1 MITLLGVGHVF
12 DIAPAVRLHI
22 LRRGPAVVGLELD
35 AARWH
40 ALTHRDEAREAPFA
54 VRLLAGFQERIAR
67 DYGGQVGD
75 EMLSAAGAARE
86 VGARLALIDQDSRL
100 LLPRL
105 WKSLPFEERVKA
117 AVAVLTGL
125 FVRKKSVERELKR
138 YEADQKAYL
147 DEFSQQ
153 FPTIRRILID
163 ERDEHMAAQLRT
175 LEAQHGRIVAVIGDG
190 HVEGVRARLADLQ
203 VEVVRLQELRETPPA
218 TGSEFSFSVTTRTP

>member
-1 MITLLGVGHVF
+1 MSSISRRRSACTSS
-12 DIAPAVRLHI
+12 DAVRRWWAWSWTPRAGTRSPTGT
-22 LRRGPAVVGLELD
+22 RRGRPPSRSGCWRASRSASRG
-35 AARWH
+35 ATAGGAGAGGAPR
-40 ALTHRDEAREAPFA
+40 AGGAREAPFA

-138 YEADQKAYL
+138 YETDQKAYL

-163 ERDEHMAAQLRT
+163 EREDRKST
-175 LEAQHGRIVAVIGDG
+175 
-190 HVEGVRARLADLQ
+190 
-203 VEVVRLQELRETPPA
+203 
-218 TGSEFSFSVTTRTP
+218 